1 MYFNSKKRGFV
12 LLIVLLTISFK
23 CFSTNSL
30 HVFLVANAKENT
42 SNLYPK
48 DSVQAYKSLAI
59 TSANLYK
66 PKMASLY
73 LDKYIMHTADFSILD
88 IDVFNKIDNTNEFS
102 ELKEKYLP
110 KIDPLDFIYFYIALI
125 GFYIAIVINFTK
137 NSDKIGK
144 RLISIFIIVHAFFIL
159 DFVFYSTNYQF
170 KYANTYLMSAS
181 VALLYGPLLFFYFKR
196 LTEQYKFR
204 WIDLFHFL
212 PTLILLLFL
221 LPVYSLPF
229 EEKIKVQLG
238 TSEVYSPNDFL
249 FIIFIPKLLSLI
261 IYGFFISKLY
271 LKKQE
276 GQHFKN
282 NSAIVF
288 WKKGIYKMHMFYVF
302 SYLAYGI
309 SISGVFFSPN
319 PFLYQSQIIAMS
331 LMVLYVAYM
340 AQVQPAVF
348 SKEVLLSDDSFFSKY
363 QKSGLTKSLSEE
375 LKQNLI
381 SLLVTQKI
389 YKDNS
394 INLEKLSNVLDTS
407 RHNTS
412 QIINEQFN
420 MNFFELINK
429 FRVDEAI
436 SLLKEN
442 KLNSLQIIDIAYE
455 VGYNNKVT
463 FNKAFKKETSLTPSQ
478 FLKSIENNR

>member
-1 MYFNSKKRGFV
+1 
-12 LLIVLLTISFK
+12 
-23 CFSTNSL
+23 
-30 HVFLVANAKENT
+30 
-42 SNLYPK
+42 
-48 DSVQAYKSLAI
+48 
-59 TSANLYK
+59 
-66 PKMASLY
+66 
-73 LDKYIMHTADFSILD
+73 
-88 IDVFNKIDNTNEFS
+88 
-102 ELKEKYLP
+102 
-110 KIDPLDFIYFYIALI
+110 
-125 GFYIAIVINFTK
+125 
-137 NSDKIGK
+137 
-144 RLISIFIIVHAFFIL
+144 
-159 DFVFYSTNYQF
+159 
-170 KYANTYLMSAS
+170 MSAS

-348 SKEVLLSDDSFFSKY
+348 SKEVLLSDNSFFSKY

>member
-1 MYFNSKKRGFV
+1 M
-12 LLIVLLTISFK
+12 TISFK

-348 SKEVLLSDDSFFSKY
+348 SKEVLLSDNSFFSKY

>member
-1 MYFNSKKRGFV
+1 
-12 LLIVLLTISFK
+12 
-23 CFSTNSL
+23 
-30 HVFLVANAKENT
+30 
-42 SNLYPK
+42 
-48 DSVQAYKSLAI
+48 
-59 TSANLYK
+59 
-66 PKMASLY
+66 
-73 LDKYIMHTADFSILD
+73 MHTADFSILD